1 MIPDEAEIFEYVNTL
16 LNEACSEYDKHFA
29 AWDAADKEDNL
40 TVKILEAG
48 NVSFFKG
55 QMEILSK
62 VRKFIMKGVRE

>member
-1 MIPDEAEIFEYVNTL
+1 MIPDEAEIFEYVNSL

-29 AWDAADKEDNL
+29 ILNATDKDDLVPRIIRE
-40 TVKILEAG
+40 V

-55 QMEILSK
+55 QMDILAK